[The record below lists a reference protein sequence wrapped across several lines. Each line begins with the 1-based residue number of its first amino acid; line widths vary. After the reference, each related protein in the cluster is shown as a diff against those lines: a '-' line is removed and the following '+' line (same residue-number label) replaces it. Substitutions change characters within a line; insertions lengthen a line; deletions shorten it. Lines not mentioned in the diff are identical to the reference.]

1 MISLKKVSKS
11 FYNTKAVDSLTVDI
25 DKGEVVGFLGPNGAG
40 KTTTMRMITNI
51 YAPDSGQILIDDIDS
66 TDSDIQIKKRIGYLP
81 ENNPLFQEMLVSEYL
96 SFIADLHEIYDA
108 DRKKAFSRIVD
119 ETGIKDV
126 FYKPIGDLSKGFKQ
140 RVGLAQAIIHQ
151 PQILILDEPTEG
163 LDPNQRVEIRQLI
176 KRVGQQ
182 RTVILS
188 THVMQEVKATCNRA
202 IIINKGK
209 LIADDSIDNLL
220 TQAKGMKRIH
230 VEIQGK
236 NVESKL
242 SNIGKVEL
250 LSEPNSGRKRLVL
263 SVPAYTE
270 VRPQIFEMAVKENW
284 KLYELHQE
292 EVNLED
298 IFRELTN

>member
-40 KTTTMRMITNI
+40 KSTTMRMITNI
-51 YAPDSGQILIDDIDS
+51 YAPDSGKILIDNIDS
-66 TDSDIQIKKRIGYLP
+66 TDSDVQVKRRIGYLP
-81 ENNPLFQEMLVSEYL
+81 ENNPLYQEMLVSEYL
-96 SFIADLHEIYDA
+96 SFIADLHDIYDS
-108 DRKKAFSRIVD
+108 DRKKAFNRVVN
-119 ETGIKDV
+119 ETSIKDV
-126 FYKPIGDLSKGFKQ
+126 FYKPIGELSKGYKQ
-140 RVGLAQAIIHQ
+140 RVGLAQAILHQ

-188 THVMQEVKATCNRA
+188 THVMQEVKATCDRA

-236 NVESKL
+236 SVEGKL
-242 SNIGKVEL
+242 ANLGQIEQVV
-250 LSEPNSGRKRLVL
+250 EPNSGRKKIVL
-263 SVPAYTE
+263 SVPAYSE
-270 VRPQIFEMAVKENW
+270 IRPQIFEMAVKENW

-292 EVNLED
+292 ELNLED